1 MAVRVWLGTFAG
13 QIGNW
18 DEGHNW
24 LDENGA
30 DAGVVPVASDDV
42 YFTSGSQDVQ
52 ADTVDSSAITLTSL
66 NFGVKWTGSF
76 VEVVNPTSGVTTTDT
91 LAVAEVNATTLDY
104 ANKLGSVGLE
114 GTFTTINVQAT
125 SIDSPALKF
134 QASTITNLHV
144 TGGNGTVFVDEN
156 STVSGSINMIGAS
169 SVKVE
174 IESNA
179 TVSAADLTIDK
190 GTFLTYMGCDTITQY
205 GGTVAILT
213 STQTT
218 NAITMYKG
226 TCKYKPTDDAT
237 LTALVIYGGYFD
249 MRGCNAPTHTI
260 TDATIYSGS
269 MIDERN
275 GLANTTY
282 TNPILVNGG
291 VIKCDLGRQVTV
303 T

>member
-1 MAVRVWLGTFAG
+1 MAIRVWLGTFAG

-18 DEGHNW
+18 QEGHNW
-24 LDENGA
+24 LDEDGA
-30 DAGVVPVASDDV
+30 DAGVVPVADDDV

-52 ADTVDSSAITLTSL
+52 GNTVASSGVTLASL

-76 VEVVNPTSGVTTTDT
+76 VSVVNPDTGETTTDT
-91 LAVAEVNATTLDY
+91 LAIAEINATTLDY

-114 GTFTTINVQAT
+114 GIFTTVNVQAT

-134 QASTITNLHV
+134 NDSTITNLQI
-144 TGGNGTVFVDEN
+144 TGGGGTVFVNDG
-156 STVSGSINMIGAS
+156 STISGDVSIIGAD
-169 SVKVE
+169 SVKLE
-174 IESNA
+174 IESGA
-179 TVSAADLTIDK
+179 TVSAADITTDS
-190 GTFLTYMGCDTITQY
+190 GTFLTYMGCSTITQY

-218 NAITMYKG
+218 GTITMYRG

-237 LTALVIYGGYFD
+237 LTTLLLYGGFFD
-249 MRGCNAPTHTI
+249 MKGCNAPTHTI
-260 TDATIYSGS
+260 TNTTLFSGS

-275 GLANTTY
+275 GLANAVY
-282 TNPILVNGG
+282 TNPLLVNGG
-291 VIKCDLGRQVTV
+291 IVKCDLGRQVTV